1 MVSAYWQDATEPTR
15 GTFTF
20 TNGDVVAN
28 LAKANGQLLRG
39 HNCVWHNQLPSWV
52 SNGQF
57 TAADLTSVVQNHC
70 STVVSHYKGQ
80 MWVLFPSR
88 AYCTLTQLAWQL

>member
-1 MVSAYWQDATEPTR
+1 MQDATEPQR

-20 TNGDVVAN
+20 ANGDVVAN

-39 HNCVWHNQLPSWV
+39 KYSRDSHAVLACMLTCVIGHNCVWHNQLPSWV
-52 SNGQF
+52 SNGNF
-57 TAADLTSVVQNHC
+57 NATTLASIVANHC

-80 MWVLFPSR
+80 M
-88 AYCTLTQLAWQL
+88 